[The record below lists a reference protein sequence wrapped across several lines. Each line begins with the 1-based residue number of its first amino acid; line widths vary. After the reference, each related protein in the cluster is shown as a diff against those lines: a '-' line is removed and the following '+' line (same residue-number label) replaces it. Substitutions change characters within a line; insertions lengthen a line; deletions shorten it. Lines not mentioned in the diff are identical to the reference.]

1 MQHLIEIYEWL
12 LLAVVVDTFKSNV
25 DTLYI
30 LVDTNV
36 FLIQI
41 SIYNGSMPFTL

>member
-12 LLAVVVDTFKSNV
+12 LLAVVVDTFKLNV

-41 SIYNGSMPFTL
+41 SIYNVSRQFIL